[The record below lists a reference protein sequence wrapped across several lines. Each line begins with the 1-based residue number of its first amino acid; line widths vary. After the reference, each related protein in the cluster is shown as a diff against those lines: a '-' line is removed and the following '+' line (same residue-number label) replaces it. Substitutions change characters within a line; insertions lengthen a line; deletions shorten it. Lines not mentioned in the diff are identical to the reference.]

1 MRSFAAA
8 DMTGLEGNL
17 RSTRTILQS
26 VPLKF
31 SNFSWCM
38 LLLQICNV
46 EQTLRDIPNLMGYT
60 FFINENN
67 GCCQSIPLVCVGMLF
82 GFKGRSTKQKF
93 EAKDAKAPHINT
105 RIMLLPFN

>member
-38 LLLQICNV
+38 LLLQICKCRTNF
-46 EQTLRDIPNLMGYT
+46 NLMGYT

-93 EAKDAKAPHINT
+93 KAKDAKAPHINT